1 MTDKP
6 DLLMPVAM
14 LPRTMAAVE
23 VAFTTHRLWEAPD
36 GAALI
41 ATLAPRCRFLAAG
54 GHAVVDAPLIRS
66 LPRLEIIANFGV
78 GYDLVDVAEAARRG
92 IVVTNTPDVL
102 TEEVA
107 DLAIGLLIATA
118 RELPQADHYL
128 REGHW
133 RNAPFPLT
141 RGTLRGRSLGI
152 VGLGRIGKAIARRA
166 QGFDLPISYFGRTRQ
181 VDVPFRFYPTLV
193 SLAEAVDTLVVMV
206 PGGAGTKDM
215 VDTKVLRALG
225 PSGILINVSRGS
237 VVDEVALIEAL
248 RSGTILAA
256 GLDVFADEPNVPQ
269 ALIGLPNVVLLP
281 HVGSASEHTRHAMG
295 QLMLDNLIAWKEGHP
310 PLTPVRETPWPRSA

>member
-23 VAFTTHRLWEAPD
+23 AAFTTHRLWEAAD
-36 GAALI
+36 RAALI
-41 ATLAPRCRFLAAG
+41 ATIAPRCRFVAAG
-54 GHAVVDAPLIRS
+54 GHAVIDAPLIRG

-78 GYDLVDVAEAARRG
+78 GYDSVDVAEAARRG

-118 RELPQADHYL
+118 RELPQADRYL

-133 RNAPFPLT
+133 RKAAFPLT

-152 VGLGRIGKAIARRA
+152 VGLGRIGKAIAKRA
-166 QGFDLPISYFGRTRQ
+166 QAFDLSISYFGRTRQ
-181 VDVPFRFYPTLV
+181 ADVPFRFYDRLV
-193 SLAEAVDTLVVMV
+193 SLAEAVDTLIVMV

-215 VDTKVLRALG
+215 VDAKVLRALG

-237 VVDEVALIEAL
+237 VVDEAALIEAL

-281 HVGSASEHTRHAMG
+281 HVGSASEHTRQAMG
-295 QLMLDNLIAWKEGHP
+295 QLMLDNLIAWKEGHA